1 MNRSFDRYLINGQ
14 KPDYRLKLEVAPEIR
29 TIEQGEII
37 RKSQRA
43 IGIKPGGQVS
53 GLLFPAGMEKIGDS
67 LYVLNLAVDGRYW
80 KQFAQTVISQWA
92 GQVKV
97 HNIVRIPIPPFPK

>member
-1 MNRSFDRYLINGQ
+1 LNRSFDRYLINGQ

-43 IGIKPGGQVS
+43 IGIKPGGQVREVPHLKPGGIQKS
-53 GLLFPAGMEKIGDS
+53 
-67 LYVLNLAVDGRYW
+67 
-80 KQFAQTVISQWA
+80 
-92 GQVKV
+92 
-97 HNIVRIPIPPFPK
+97 